1 MADPNAPIRVRIQ
14 QPALPAYR
22 VPVFAELARRPGIS
36 VEVLFPTRAKLPNVQ
51 AQGFKATQVRERRLL
66 RWPREIRWV
75 HAQFM
80 AADPTHADVAVLEY
94 NSGVPSLVPAIRK
107 ARRRGVGVVV
117 WGHGYSVRDSGHS
130 RRLRNWIGRQADAVL
145 LYHHQA
151 RERMI
156 DDGFDPDRLFV
167 ALNALDQAPIRAARD
182 HWLARPEELARF
194 QRQHG
199 LEAGKVV
206 LFVSRL
212 TAANRTDLLLH
223 AAANLIGHHPDLVVA
238 IIGEGDQKPELQ
250 SLARRLGIEAS
261 VRFPGAIYGEDALA
275 PWFLSASALCYPSFM
290 GLSVLHAFGY
300 GLPVVTSGDMDRH
313 GPEARA
319 VVDGYNGLLVDL
331 GQPAS
336 LADALD
342 GLLSDAHLR
351 ATLAQGAHDTALTQ
365 YTLANMV
372 DGYEAAVRFAKN
384 RAKRR

>member
-1 MADPNAPIRVRIQ
+1 MPDHPSPIRVRIQ

-22 VPVFAELARRPGIS
+22 VPVFAELARRPGLS
-36 VEVLFPTRAKLPNVQ
+36 VEVLFPSRAKLPNVD
-51 AQGFKATQVRERRLL
+51 ARGFKASQVPERRLL
-66 RWPREIRWV
+66 RWPREVRWV
-75 HAQFM
+75 PAQFM

-117 WGHGYSVRDSGHS
+117 WGHGYSVRDTGPS

-145 LYHHQA
+145 LYHHEA
-151 RERMI
+151 RERLIAEGM
-156 DDGFDPDRLFV
+156 DPERLFV

-182 HWLARPEELARF
+182 HWLARPDDLARF
-194 QRQHG
+194 RQQHG
-199 LEAGKVV
+199 LAGGKVV

-212 TAANRTDLLLH
+212 TGANRTDLLIH
-223 AAANLIGHHPDLVVA
+223 AAANLVEEHPDLVVA
-238 IIGEGDQKPELQ
+238 IVGDGEQKAELEA
-250 SLARRLGIEAS
+250 LAHRLGIGAR
-261 VRFPGAIYGEDALA
+261 VRFPGAIYGEEALA
-275 PWFLSASALCYPSFM
+275 PWFLSASAFCYPSFM

-300 GLPVVTSGDMDRH
+300 GLPVVTSGDMSRH

-319 VVDGYNGLLVDL
+319 VVDGSNGLLVDL

-336 LADALD
+336 LALALGRVLTDAPLWSSLAR
-342 GLLSDAHLR
+342 GAL
-351 ATLAQGAHDTALTQ
+351 ATARER

-372 DGYEAAVRFAKN
+372 DGYEAAVRYAKN

>member
-1 MADPNAPIRVRIQ
+1 MANPNAPIRVRIQ

-22 VPVFAELARRPGIS
+22 VPVFAELARRPGLS

-75 HAQFM
+75 PAQFM
-80 AADPTHADVAVLEY
+80 AADPAHADVAVLEY

-167 ALNALDQAPIRAARD
+167 ALNALDQAPIQAARE
-182 HWLARPEELARF
+182 HWLARPDELARF

-275 PWFLSASALCYPSFM
+275 PWFVSASALCYPSFM

-342 GLLSDAHLR
+342 GLLSDAQLR
-351 ATLAQGAHDTALTQ
+351 ATLARGAHDTALTQ